1 MLCNCT
7 PDVVRNVLKDLS
19 ISSQIANMLSSQD
32 LKIVVSAVQL
42 VTILLEKVPELFGV
56 YFRREGI
63 SYRCVSCFNSFEWLA
78 FFLRSFSPT

>member
-1 MLCNCT
+1 MKVFDRFQAGPAVRHECLRAMLRMLYNCS
-7 PDVVRNVLKDLS
+7 PEVVRKVLQNLS

-56 YFRREGI
+56 YFRREG
-63 SYRCVSCFNSFEWLA
+63 A
-78 FFLRSFSPT
+78 